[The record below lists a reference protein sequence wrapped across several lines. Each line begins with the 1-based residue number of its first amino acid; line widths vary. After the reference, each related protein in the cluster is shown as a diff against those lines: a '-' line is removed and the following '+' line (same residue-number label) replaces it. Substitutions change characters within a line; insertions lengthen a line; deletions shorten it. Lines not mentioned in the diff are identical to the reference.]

1 MMTDSVILSKKIA
14 LNFDTGRSS
23 VTDSIALS
31 WRIIYDLFM
40 IENKFVECVSQFHG
54 GFGRETFLCLN
65 NILITYSSSYY

>member
-31 WRIIYDLFM
+31 WRIIYDLL
-40 IENKFVECVSQFHG
+40 IENKFVECVISQFHG